1 MQVDKHTAKKYRD
14 RMPGAIDPEAKLS
27 EPVELAEQ
35 EVPTVAGKDD
45 KITAQ
50 KAVNST
56 Q

>member
-1 MQVDKHTAKKYRD
+1 
-14 RMPGAIDPEAKLS
+14 MPGAIGPEIKLS

-45 KITAQ
+45 KTTAQ
-50 KAVNST
+50 KAVNSP